1 MDGQDFIRYITI
13 KKGLSSNSVRLCK
26 VRFNIIN
33 NWLKENN
40 KELNKDCA
48 GVSGWYTVFE

>member
-1 MDGQDFIRYITI
+1 MDEQDFIRYITI
-13 KKGLSSNSVRLCK
+13 KKNLSANSVRLCK

-40 KELNKDCA
+40 KELIR
-48 GVSGWYTVFE
+48 TP